1 MSSCEIKGPNYE
13 AAKKALG
20 IFNVSDYLA
29 ITDNKGPLDN
39 VFLMLDKLAESYP
52 ERKDFYEARRLEL
65 KNKIDNTATI
75 ASNIFEIEPDI
86 TEEKLKSIYDNYVGL
101 MGRARE
107 GKEMPYD
114 MFRSIV
120 ENYQVYKHKDTYIF
134 GQWDTA
140 NAVFLTRVNSS
151 PTSKQL
157 LAEALPNLV
166 KKGLDFISF
175 VPEDVAK
182 KYQRSGY
189 QVSNQGFDYDFKG
202 ESMVKYTAVSN
213 PRVALKVFNKNIEEV
228 TPEESE
234 KYNHDVPFR
243 YQPVQINEALVE
255 KARNDAAKILETY
268 LNQFG
273 ILVKDINTMK
283 ENLGIDELG
292 FADILSKIA
301 YVKDKSNLPPIA
313 GEFIAYMM
321 QYNGLV
327 KNIIDEL
334 IQTDAMP
341 IPKGSYTLD
350 INGVKQYKYDK
361 LDKTEFYKY
370 IGKLIAEDLQNKL
383 EGNYN
388 KSLVDKIRELIKRF
402 FDYLTDVKLDQISTN
417 IGIITNNI
425 IAQNKKLIT
434 ASIYKPGAE
443 GKQTTQVSL
452 EKALSKDAFGKK
464 IIYEL
469 ASKGFILT
477 GSTAVAEQGTVLR
490 PDENLLHDIDWVSPF
505 SRQETLEKFFESYPD
520 AIKVRDII
528 GKGAITDTYIIAPE
542 GYSVVNF
549 ITEDYTDKA
558 GVTKTVV
565 KSYDV
570 ANDKGELKGT
580 YRLVKEIGS
589 KKAKEVVTGVEAKV
603 IDFFSY
609 NDFEA
614 EEPYKPFTFI
624 TKDGQVVKL
633 SNWKSTF
640 RAKLDFA
647 RYKDIWDYNRYMPD
661 DNVIVEP
668 KEESYP
674 QYAKD
679 LFDLPPAAYKKELM
693 KRYKHPTLKNMLSVG
708 GYVDAVNAVNAYNRA
723 NGNLR
728 HLDVV
733 KAETNLK
740 AANQGYYIKVFKTP
754 SSITPISPGSK
765 ESGIDRAWFIREI
778 QAIDDLTSILNSS
791 EDDTIEAIQIG
802 TITQNQLEATQALQ
816 VVKNLATSMNMLDEF
831 GEADVQF
838 INKEQAIEL
847 TKNTAAPYNNEPA
860 FFFNGKIYVVDG
872 AISIKTLFHE
882 FSHPFVKYISKLNP
896 ELFERLAVKS
906 WDELGKLGLQ
916 ESFLRKYPNLSVNG
930 KGFKEEVIVH
940 ALTIAGQAQLAGQDM
955 PRSFREFIS
964 NVLYQIKKYIKQ
976 LFGKGVKISDL
987 GVNTSLRDLANEM
1000 LTSEFQINEDIVTEE
1015 DEIQYSRELKFE
1027 ISDFIEDLENALN
1040 NDKTHALLQSNLNEL
1055 YKLANEQLRATEKE
1069 KYQEVA
1075 LTLMEEDSRDL
1086 AYITSSLN
1094 KYVDIAANKSRH
1106 IADLVEENRRK
1117 AMAFVN
1123 SMKQMDIIAQKI
1135 NDAIDNKISS
1145 AASSVDSLYSVS
1157 YFNDFLD
1164 SYKDFLIELEKDL
1177 NAAGVP
1183 LSSPIRVLRS
1193 QILDKVNAGKQK
1205 SQSIYGEGL
1214 VDSLWEFVEPLAKKI
1229 DERWLKRKA
1238 YLENSRSAT
1247 PRLIALEE
1255 ALYDSVKL
1263 TKEKFG
1269 KMIEGQITNESFGSQ
1284 MNSLFENYLVN
1295 QDPVVGSFASYLKK
1309 NYSEM
1314 SLKVQ
1319 ELKTKF
1325 SQDVIPA
1332 LEKAG
1337 INAFNITDK
1346 ANQLLMQDVVGKYV
1360 QDETGTHLM
1369 KYDVLKYL
1377 DEFVGYEWWDENA
1390 KFNIEAAR
1398 NKYYET
1404 LADDD
1409 RKELNRLKQD
1419 YERTRRLYFNN
1430 RYKPEFYEKEE
1441 LFERDAIGAEA
1452 KRRLDDIR
1460 EDLQIIN
1467 DLKRNGFEIK
1477 DETERR
1483 KIALQKRR
1491 QLYSLYDEFGNLKE
1505 DDERLISER
1514 LREYRD
1520 LSQGF
1525 YYSRPRPGV
1534 FLKALQ
1540 DFEDQMLLKPGIT
1553 RASPEFIEERD
1564 KWLAKNTRTAIAA
1577 PYYDTLSAI
1586 YDSIRE
1592 LEDKK
1597 NQRIKDTAAAIIKEQ
1612 LTQRGVSQDI
1622 IDEVNSVA
1630 DLYSII
1636 NDISSLHRDDSKI
1649 VAANE
1654 IQEEALELIK
1664 NIQEV
1669 IVYTRENSSKINN
1682 LTQEEND
1689 FLIDYVQRLTM
1700 ANFNLGPM
1708 PSAEDQTRA
1717 SELFELQKENGLTKE
1732 ENQTLANLYS
1742 ALSSLRK
1749 KMPTDYYLDI
1759 YSSYIATIDKQF
1771 IIDAIAES
1779 DINADNA
1786 DLFLDDTLVEKIKR
1800 QNPAF
1805 AIWFDKNHIKVKTYD
1820 KANPGQ
1826 WKDSWQRLQV
1836 WDYSAPAD
1844 DRFYESMEIPT
1855 ADGSTKLDG
1864 SRETEPFYYIPNLE
1878 YYTFD
1883 VKPEWETE
1891 VVEPNT
1897 RDASG
1902 KIIPPNVDNKGNWL
1916 PKRITQGAPADS
1928 QFINKD
1934 YQKLKDTNKDM
1945 FEALEKL
1952 KEYHIEIQ
1960 NDKERSARLYLELPR
1975 YDADIQEDAAEAGR
1989 TVLGGVSSIFTKRK
2003 GKNKEINI
2011 FSRWWED
2018 TKAFFSKRPDSYQEG
2033 DANFT
2038 LDDTE
2043 LEQMS
2048 FFTSKTANVPVE
2060 GKSLLDI
2067 NNVSRNFVKSQMRY
2081 MASLEKHKKLVDLL
2095 PMATALNEFML
2106 NPISGKYK
2114 TAERIKKKSKLSN
2127 TSQIIQSSNPKSRM
2141 QFLRNLPKNAAK
2153 FAKGEL
2159 VREKTLDYLI
2169 QREFYGQKQ
2178 GSGLNNNVAANNII
2192 SFLGKAASIKYFAL
2206 DITSS
2211 LVNYYDA
2218 LVEVKIEAYGGKHMS
2233 PWSLQLGKLWGV
2245 KAMSTITSEIYRTGP
2260 KSVTGQLI
2268 EIFDPGQGSLKNA
2281 LDDGMS
2287 RNIIGDTIKLNFLT
2301 NTRKWLETLA
2311 TMQAM
2316 GSMMNYVYVD
2326 QKVGTKTKKIKYINA
2341 WEVGKDGKIKLKDGI
2356 DKAYDLNGKEFLR
2369 VKNTMQQVI
2378 TNINGAFAEFD
2389 QPQAGKF
2396 VLYRMAAF
2404 IQKHFTPMLMN
2415 HYAYKGKWYQVL
2427 TGKAQGRYDWGAN
2440 DVNMGFFSAVLT
2452 YLTKGI
2458 RTYGSGLANPS
2469 KEEAYYIQKS
2479 VRWIMMLMITGYI
2492 QSWYFGFDPEQDEE
2506 DALAEARREG
2516 WKNPKIKTWDNLY
2529 KKSAPMP
2536 LFGAKYEDKKVYSSS
2551 GKKVKYNRTPFIMEE
2566 WAKLNMLYVTTRVG
2580 YDQEDWLLWPGF
2592 GLSNMGGMFQVKTG
2606 AIMQPTYQ
2614 STLEIIELLAKDVN
2628 GERSAYFQQ
2637 EAGAY
2642 GFEKAGDEKWKA
2654 TLMRMLGFTGGVI
2667 DPIDRLE
2674 NLVTRRKNPSA
2685 KQ

>member
-1 MSSCEIKGPNYE
+1 MSCEIKGPNYE

-39 VFLMLDKLAESYP
+39 VFLMLDKLTESYP
-52 ERKDFYEARRLEL
+52 DRKDFYNARRLEL
-65 KNKIDNTATI
+65 KNKLDNTATI

-107 GKEMPYD
+107 GKEMDYE

-151 PTSKQL
+151 PNSKQL

-189 QVSNQGFDYDFKG
+189 QVSDQGFDYDFKG
-202 ESMVKYTAVSN
+202 EAMVKYAAVSN
-213 PRVALKVFNKNIEEV
+213 PTVALKIFNKDIADV
-228 TPEESE
+228 TPEEAE
-234 KYNHDVPFR
+234 KYNHNVPFR

-255 KARNDAAKILETY
+255 KAGKDAAKILETY

-273 ILVKDINTMK
+273 ILVKDIDTMK

-292 FADILSKIA
+292 FADMLSKIA
-301 YVKDKSNLPPIA
+301 YVKDRSNLPPIA

-350 INGVKQYKYDK
+350 MNGVKQYKYEK

-370 IGKLIAEDLQNKL
+370 VGKLIAEDLQNKL

-402 FDYLTDVKLDQISTN
+402 FDYLTDVKIDKINTN
-417 IGIITNNI
+417 IGIITNNV

-434 ASIYKPGAE
+434 SSIYKPGAE
-443 GKQTTQVSL
+443 GKQTTEVSL

-469 ASKGFILT
+469 SSKGFILT
-477 GSTAVAEQGTVLR
+477 GSTAIAEQGTVLR

-505 SRQETLEKFFESYPD
+505 SREETLEKFFASYPD

-542 GYSVVNF
+542 GYSVVNYV
-549 ITEDYTDKA
+549 TEDYTDKA

-570 ANDKGELKGT
+570 VNDKGELKGT
-580 YRLVKEIGS
+580 YELVKNVGD
-589 KKAKEVVTGVEAKV
+589 KKAKEVSTGVEAKV

-609 NDFEA
+609 NDYEN

-674 QYAKD
+674 QYARD
-679 LFDLPPAAYKKELM
+679 LFDLPPATYKKELM
-693 KRYKHPTLKNMLSVG
+693 RRYKHPTLKNLLSVG

-740 AANQGYYIKVFKTP
+740 ASNQGYYIKVFKTP
-754 SSITPISPGSK
+754 SVISPVSPGSK
-765 ESGIDRAWFIREI
+765 EGGVDRAWFVRQI
-778 QAIDDLTSILNSS
+778 QALDELNNILDDS
-791 EDDTIEAIQIG
+791 EDDTIEAVQIG
-802 TITQNQLEATQALQ
+802 TITQQQLDSTQALQ
-816 VVKNLATSMNMLDEF
+816 VVRNLAASMNMLDEF

-838 INKEQAIEL
+838 ITKDEALEL
-847 TKNTAAPYNNEPA
+847 TKNTADPYNNEPA

-872 AISIKTLFHE
+872 AISVKSLFHE

-896 ELFERLAVKS
+896 ELFENLAVKA

-916 ESFLRKYPNLSVNG
+916 ESFLRHYPNLSVNS

-940 ALTIAGQAQLAGQDM
+940 ALTVAGQAQLAGQTM

-976 LFGKGVKISDL
+976 LFGKGVNISDL

-1000 LTSEFQINEDIVTEE
+1000 LTSEFQINDNIVTEE

-1027 ISDFIEDLENALN
+1027 IGDFIEDLENVLN
-1040 NDKTHALLQSNLNEL
+1040 DDKKHVLLQSNLNEL
-1055 YKLANEQLRATEKE
+1055 YKLASEQLRATEKE

-1094 KYVDIAANKSRH
+1094 KYVDIAANKSRN
-1106 IADLVEENRRK
+1106 IADLVEENRKK
-1117 AMAFVN
+1117 AIAFVN
-1123 SMKQMDIIAQKI
+1123 SMKQMDLIAEKI
-1135 NDAIDNKISS
+1135 NEAIDNKI
-1145 AASSVDSLYSVS
+1145 ANVNNSVDALYSVS

-1164 SYKDFLIELEKDL
+1164 SYKDFLTELEFDL
-1177 NAAGVP
+1177 TAAGVP
-1183 LSSPIRVLRS
+1183 LSSPIRILRA
-1193 QILDKVNAGKQK
+1193 QILDKVTAGKQK

-1214 VDSLWEFVEPLAKKI
+1214 VDTLWEFVEPLANKI
-1229 DERWLKRKA
+1229 DTRWLKRKA
-1238 YLENSRSAT
+1238 YLENSRTAS
-1247 PRLIALEE
+1247 PRLVALEE
-1255 ALYDSVKL
+1255 ALYNSVKL
-1263 TKEKFG
+1263 TKETFG
-1269 KMIEGQITNESFGSQ
+1269 KMIQGQITNESFSSQ
-1284 MNSLFENYLVN
+1284 MNSLFESYLVN

-1309 NYSEM
+1309 NYSDM

-1319 ELKTKF
+1319 DLKTKF
-1325 SQDVIPA
+1325 AKDVIPA

-1337 INAFNITDK
+1337 INSFNITDK
-1346 ANQLLMQDVVGKYV
+1346 ANQLLMEDVVGKYV
-1360 QDETGTHLM
+1360 TDKDGTHLM
-1369 KYDVLKYL
+1369 EYKVLKYL
-1377 DEFVGYEWWDENA
+1377 DEFIGYEWWDENQR
-1390 KFNIEAAR
+1390 FNIETAR

-1419 YERTRRLYFNN
+1419 YEKMRRTHFNN
-1430 RYKPEFYEKEE
+1430 KYKQEFYEKEE

-1452 KRRLDDIR
+1452 KTRLDEIR

-1505 DDERLISER
+1505 GDERLISER

-1525 YYSRPRPGV
+1525 YYSRQRPGV
-1534 FLKALQ
+1534 FLKAFK
-1540 DFEDQMLLKPGIT
+1540 DFEDQLLLKPGVT
-1553 RASPEFIEERD
+1553 RTSDEFIEERE
-1564 KWLAKNTRTAIAA
+1564 KWLAKNTRTSVVPAYYTSLAA
-1577 PYYDTLSAI
+1577 LYDN
-1586 YDSIRE
+1586 IRE
-1592 LEDKK
+1592 LEEKK
-1597 NQRIKDTAAAIIKEQ
+1597 QESLKDATAAFIKEE
-1612 LTQRGVSQDI
+1612 LTRKGVAQNIVD
-1622 IDEVNSVA
+1622 DVNTVA

-1654 IQEEALELIK
+1654 IQEDALELIK

-1669 IVYTRENSSKINN
+1669 IIYTRENSSKINN

-1700 ANFNLGPM
+1700 ASFNLGQM
-1708 PSAEDQTRA
+1708 PSADEQLKA
-1717 SELFELQKENGLTKE
+1717 NELFELQKANGLTKQ
-1732 ENQTLANLYS
+1732 ENQTLADLYA

-1771 IIDAIAES
+1771 IIDAISDS
-1779 DINADNA
+1779 DINVDNA
-1786 DLFLDDTLVEKIKR
+1786 ESFLDDNIVDQIKR

-1805 AIWFDKNHIKVKTYD
+1805 AEWFDKNHIKVKTYD
-1820 KANPGQ
+1820 KSNPGQ
-1826 WKDSWQRLQV
+1826 WKDAWQRLQV

-1855 ADGSTKLDG
+1855 AEDPTK
-1864 SRETEPFYYIPNLE
+1864 TEVIMAVPNLE

-1891 VVEPNT
+1891 IIEPNT
-1897 RDASG
+1897 RDTDG
-1902 KIIPPNVDNKGNWL
+1902 KLIPPNVDNKGNWL
-1916 PKRITQGAPADS
+1916 PKRITQGAPIDS
-1928 QFINKD
+1928 QFINKN
-1934 YQKLKDTNKDM
+1934 YQKLKDTNKNM
-1945 FEALEKL
+1945 FEALEKM
-1952 KEYHIEIQ
+1952 KEYHLEIQ
-1960 NDKERSARLYLELPR
+1960 ADKERGTRLYLELPR

-1989 TVLGGVSSIFTKRK
+1989 TALGGITSKFT
-2003 GKNKEINI
+2003 GKKAAKKEINI
-2011 FSRWWED
+2011 FARWWED

-2060 GKSLLDI
+2060 GRSLLDI

-2081 MASLEKHKKLVDLL
+2081 MASLEKHQKLVDLL

-2106 NPISGKYK
+2106 NPVSGKYK

-2127 TSQIIQSSNPKSRM
+2127 TSQVIKSSNAKSAAK
-2141 QFLRNLPKNAAK
+2141 FLRDLPKNTAS

-2159 VREKTLDYLI
+2159 VREKSLDYLI
-2169 QREFYGQKQ
+2169 EREFYGKKQ
-2178 GSGLNNNVAANNII
+2178 GSGLNNNVTANNII
-2192 SFLGKAASIKYFAL
+2192 KFLGKAASIKYFAL
-2206 DITSS
+2206 DLSS
-2211 LVNYYDA
+2211 ALVNYYDA

-2233 PWSLQLGKLWGV
+2233 PWSLQLGKIWGV
-2245 KAMSTITSEIYRTGP
+2245 KAMSTVTAEIYKTGP

-2268 EIFDPGQGSLKNA
+2268 EIFDPGQSSLRSS

-2316 GSMMNYVYVD
+2316 GSMMNYVYVN
-2326 QKVGTKTKKIKYINA
+2326 QTIGTTTKKIKYINA

-2378 TNINGAFAEFD
+2378 TNINGAFSEYD

-2396 VLYRMAAF
+2396 VLYRMVAF

-2415 HYAYKGKWYQVL
+2415 HYGTKGNIL
-2427 TGKAQGRYDWGAN
+2427 AGKGVGRYDWGAN
-2440 DVNMGFFSAVLT
+2440 DVNMGFFSAVIN
-2452 YLTKGI
+2452 YLTKGL

-2479 VRWIMMLMITGYI
+2479 IRWILMLMLTSYI
-2492 QSWYFGFDPEQDEE
+2492 KTWYFGFDPEQDEE

-2516 WKNPKIKTWDNLY
+2516 WKNPKVKTWDNLY
-2529 KKSAPMP
+2529 KKSSPLP
-2536 LFGAKYEDKKVYSSS
+2536 LFGAKYEDKKVFNNQ
-2551 GKKVKYNRTPFIMEE
+2551 GKKVKYDKTPFDLKE
-2566 WAKLNMLYVTTRVG
+2566 WGKLNMLYVTTRVG
-2580 YDQEDWLLWPGF
+2580 YDQEDWLLAPGF
-2592 GLSNMGGMFQVKTG
+2592 GLSNLTGMFQVKTG

-2614 STLEIIELLAKDVN
+2614 SSVELIDLLARDIN
-2628 GERSAYFQQ
+2628 NERSAYFQN
-2637 EAGAY
+2637 ESGAY
-2642 GFEKAGDEKWKA
+2642 SWEKAGAEKWKA
-2654 TLMRMLGFTGGVI
+2654 TLMRMLGFTGGVT

-2685 KQ
+2685 NQ